1 MKVLALSVVEKLQL
15 LQSVGFV
22 FKLEDK
28 KHLVE
33 VVVSDLIIIAQVK
46 AQLDLI
52 GNVPWWA
59 FQVVRNYLVRG

>member
-52 GNVPWWA
+52 GNVPW
-59 FQVVRNYLVRG
+59 